1 MEILQF
7 IELSIRNIAGVSV
20 LRPQPRNMFR
30 NYIHISKALITQK
43 AKNICL
49 NKTGLIIKV

>member
-7 IELSIRNIAGVSV
+7 IEFSIRNIAGVSV

-43 AKNICL
+43 AENVCL
-49 NKTGLIIKV
+49 TKTGLLIKV

>member
-7 IELSIRNIAGVSV
+7 IEFLIRNIAGVSV

-30 NYIHISKALITQK
+30 NYIHINKALITQK
-43 AKNICL
+43 EENICL
-49 NKTGLIIKV
+49 TKTGLIIKV